1 MKLAP
6 QVEHPVVFS
15 KGGRTGLLVSLVVLI
30 TLLLSALVWLVGRYE
45 QSRFEDQLE
54 RSASN
59 MATEIRAHLATRAL
73 QAQRLPIQVRHGVWS
88 GLAAAQSLLDLHPDM
103 LRIEQRD
110 SQLKTEASLNSPAQ
124 TLGIYSKFSRQNFLP
139 EIYQACSLALRSSEP
154 AYSSSYFVP
163 QGDGTGF
170 EVIDMCV
177 PKLAGGR
184 LAGYIVI
191 TFSLQS
197 ILKQWANTSSP
208 AGFSGAGQ
216 QEVLLIEADGS
227 RLAAYGTSKRRGDK
241 FAAQSLLD
249 LPGVTLILRVE
260 TWIAAPFWLANTP
273 TALVLVLALA
283 LSIVLWLLFRDTRKR
298 LRTEAEFRQS
308 QERLQRSA
316 RLATLGEM
324 ASMLSHELNQP
335 LAAIASYATGSL
347 NLLETEPHALD
358 IYEIK
363 MALERIATQSQRAGQ
378 VIKSVN
384 DFVRRREADRSAI
397 APKALFDAILPLL
410 TLQARQH
417 DIRLIVQT
425 SPDLPLV
432 WCDKTLI
439 EQVLINLARNG
450 MQAMQ
455 TLPSD
460 AGVRVLTM
468 TAQTS
473 AIEPNS
479 NSSPNAAAAVRDQY
493 ASNSIAFWIEDTGPG
508 ISPDVKEKLFT
519 PFFTT
524 KEEGTGLGL
533 SLCRTAIE
541 QHGSNLTYTSN
552 EGAQTGT
559 RFGFQ
564 LKIYMDSQL

>member
-1 MKLAP
+1 
-6 QVEHPVVFS
+6 
-15 KGGRTGLLVSLVVLI
+15 
-30 TLLLSALVWLVGRYE
+30 
-45 QSRFEDQLE
+45 
-54 RSASN
+54 
-59 MATEIRAHLATRAL
+59 
-73 QAQRLPIQVRHGVWS
+73 
-88 GLAAAQSLLDLHPDM
+88 
-103 LRIEQRD
+103 
-110 SQLKTEASLNSPAQ
+110 
-124 TLGIYSKFSRQNFLP
+124 
-139 EIYQACSLALRSSEP
+139 
-154 AYSSSYFVP
+154 
-163 QGDGTGF
+163 
-170 EVIDMCV
+170 
-177 PKLAGGR
+177 
-184 LAGYIVI
+184 
-191 TFSLQS
+191 
-197 ILKQWANTSSP
+197 
-208 AGFSGAGQ
+208 
-216 QEVLLIEADGS
+216 LLIEADGS
-227 RLAAYGTSKRRGDK
+227 RLAAYGASKRRGDK

-273 TALVLVLALA
+273 TALVLALALA
-283 LSIVLWLLFRDTRKR
+283 LGVVLWLLFRDTRKR

-410 TLQARQH
+410 TLQARQY
-417 DIRLIVQT
+417 DIRLIVQA
-425 SPDLPLV
+425 SPDLPRV

-455 TLPSD
+455 TLSSD
-460 AGVRVLTM
+460 AGVKVLTM

-473 AIEPNS
+473 AIDVH
-479 NSSPNAAAAVRDQY
+479 AAVTANHANHVTD
-493 ASNSIAFWIEDTGPG
+493 SIEFWIEDTGPG
-508 ISPDVKEKLFT
+508 ISSEVQEKLFT

-552 EGAQTGT
+552 KGARTGA

-564 LKIYMDSQL
+564 LKIHMGNPSL

>member
-1 MKLAP
+1 MKLTP
-6 QVEHPVVFS
+6 HIEHPVVVFS
-15 KGGRTGLLVSLVVLI
+15 KGRRTWLLASLVVLI
-30 TLLLSALVWLVGRYE
+30 ALLLAALVWLVGRYE

-54 RSASN
+54 RNASN
-59 MATEIRAHLATRAL
+59 MAAEIRSHLATRAL
-73 QAQRLPIQVRHGVWS
+73 QAQRLPTPVRKGVWS
-88 GLAAAQSLLDLHPDM
+88 GLAAAQSLLDLHPDI

-110 SQLKTEASLNSPAQ
+110 GQLKTEASLNSPAQ

-139 EIYQACSLALRSSEP
+139 EVYQACALALRSSEP
-154 AYSSSYFVP
+154 AYSPSYFVP

-170 EVIDMCV
+170 EVIDICV

-184 LAGYIVI
+184 LAGYTVV
-191 TFSLQS
+191 TFSLQN
-197 ILKQWANTSSP
+197 ILKQWANTNSP
-208 AGFSGAGQ
+208 VGFSGAGE

-227 RLAAYGTSKRRGDK
+227 RLAAYGASKRRGDK

-273 TALVLVLALA
+273 TALVLALALA
-283 LSIVLWLLFRDTRKR
+283 LGVVLWLLFRDTRKR
-298 LRTEAEFRQS
+298 LHTEAEFRQS

-417 DIRLIVQT
+417 DIRLIVQAP
-425 SPDLPLV
+425 PDLPLV

-460 AGVRVLTM
+460 AGVKVLTM
-468 TAQTS
+468 TAQPSVIAANHDNHVTDS
-473 AIEPNS
+473 IE
-479 NSSPNAAAAVRDQY
+479 
-493 ASNSIAFWIEDTGPG
+493 FWIEDTGPG
-508 ISPDVKEKLFT
+508 ISSEVQEKLFT

-552 EGAQTGT
+552 KGARTGA

-564 LKIYMDSQL
+564 LKIHTGNPSL

>member
-1 MKLAP
+1 
-6 QVEHPVVFS
+6 
-15 KGGRTGLLVSLVVLI
+15 
-30 TLLLSALVWLVGRYE
+30 
-45 QSRFEDQLE
+45 
-54 RSASN
+54 
-59 MATEIRAHLATRAL
+59 
-73 QAQRLPIQVRHGVWS
+73 
-88 GLAAAQSLLDLHPDM
+88 
-103 LRIEQRD
+103 
-110 SQLKTEASLNSPAQ
+110 
-124 TLGIYSKFSRQNFLP
+124 
-139 EIYQACSLALRSSEP
+139 
-154 AYSSSYFVP
+154 
-163 QGDGTGF
+163 
-170 EVIDMCV
+170 
-177 PKLAGGR
+177 
-184 LAGYIVI
+184 
-191 TFSLQS
+191 
-197 ILKQWANTSSP
+197 
-208 AGFSGAGQ
+208 
-216 QEVLLIEADGS
+216 
-227 RLAAYGTSKRRGDK
+227 
-241 FAAQSLLD
+241 
-249 LPGVTLILRVE
+249 
-260 TWIAAPFWLANTP
+260 
-273 TALVLVLALA
+273 
-283 LSIVLWLLFRDTRKR
+283 
-298 LRTEAEFRQS
+298 
-308 QERLQRSA
+308 
-316 RLATLGEM
+316 
-324 ASMLSHELNQP
+324 MLSHELNQP

-417 DIRLIVQT
+417 DIRLIVQA

-432 WCDKTLI
+432 WCDRTLI

-455 TLPSD
+455 TLSSD

-473 AIEPNS
+473 AIEPHS
-479 NSSPNAAAAVRDQY
+479 NSSRNAAAAVRDQY
-493 ASNSIAFWIEDTGPG
+493 VSNSIEFWIEDTGPG

-564 LKIYMDSQL
+564 LKIYMAPQL